1 MKSNLGNQQ
10 RLIRI
15 IIAIIIAVLY
25 FTGVVNGTLG
35 IVLMV
40 IGSIMLLTSL
50 VNYCPMVMMNVCP
63 GDIVKKWAGKQEA

>member
-1 MKSNLGNQQ
+1 MKSKLGNPQ
-10 RLIRI
+10 RLIRV

-35 IVLMV
+35 IVLLV

-50 VNYCPMVMMNVCP
+50 VNYCPMVMMNACP
-63 GDIVKKWAGKQEA
+63 GDIVKKWVGKKEA